1 MKKIIP
7 FGSRLL
13 VKRQKIGKKLG
24 SGILVASDE
33 TAERPTDLAVVV
45 HVPDRSFADLA
56 LIQEAEAIITAL
68 TNHAKGGD
76 SMALEALI
84 KFNDFLKAKSIK
96 VGDTVMISK
105 YIGTDFHDNVN
116 PGESLTLVLE
126 QDIIGLVITQKE
138 TACQTTEK

>member
-13 VKRQKIGKKLG
+13 VKRQKIGNKLG
-24 SGILVASDE
+24 TGLIIASDE
-33 TAERPTDLAVVV
+33 TAERPTDLATVV
-45 HVPDRSFADLA
+45 HTPDRSFAD
-56 LIQEAEAIITAL
+56 Q
-68 TNHAKGGD
+68 
-76 SMALEALI
+76 ALI